1 MTRCSTALLLLG
13 SLSGCATLGG
23 TVKGD
28 FACRAPTG
36 TCAPMTEIDA
46 KAVTALSGSNSGP
59 SAVTPAR
66 QPAVSRGGGMGP
78 RTGERLLAILLP
90 AHVDAAGVLH
100 DAATV
105 HVVVEAPGWR
115 LESSRP
121 DPDTQ
126 SLPEFSRSSAPS
138 SLREAVAGAS
148 APAIDGLEMLPARA
162 PHMITDGPPVPA
174 DAGPAPTAAAIA
186 AARSGHRIADRS
198 TSLAAHG
205 AAQPGALPRGKTIV
219 PTGDTAAALA
229 RVRGLAAPVMPTP
242 AKPPTG
248 THPDVDLGDPFGAIP
263 EQEKRP

>member
-1 MTRCSTALLLLG
+1 MTRCPTALLLLG

-46 KAVTALSGSNSGP
+46 KAVTALSGSDGGP

-78 RTGERLLAILLP
+78 RTGERLLAVLLP

-115 LESSRP
+115 LEPSRP

-148 APAIDGLEMLPARA
+148 APAIEGLEMLPARA

-174 DAGPAPTAAAIA
+174 DAGPAQTAAAIA

-198 TSLAAHG
+198 TSPAAHG

-248 THPDVDLGDPFGAIP
+248 THPDADLGDPFGAIP